1 MKFAGRLA
9 VSAAAVALA
18 ATWAAAAPRAG
29 APVLTPVAAAPRY
42 GTWGVDLSS
51 RDLSVKPGDSFFD
64 YASGTWYKAAVIP
77 ADQPMVGTGWDLATR
92 TQEQL
97 RRIVEGSVHGATTEA
112 GRKVGALYTSF
123 MDEARLEQL
132 DDKPLLADL
141 ARVKA
146 VRTRS
151 DMARVMGES
160 ARGVGKSMF
169 GLAVTPDLK
178 GPKVYTAAFGVG
190 GMGLPDRDYY
200 LTEQFKA
207 KREAYAAYV
216 ARTLKMIGWPDPDA
230 NAQAIVAMEKEI
242 AAATWTRLERRDPN
256 KLYHPMSPAELAA
269 AAPGV
274 DLAALFAGAR
284 APAFTRIIVSQD
296 TAVPKV
302 AKVFTDTPLPVLQAW
317 EAFHMTDDASGFLS
331 KRFVDNKF
339 EFAKALSGQPQIP
352 LRWKRGVGVVNGVL
366 GEAVGQ
372 EYVARYFPPAA
383 KKIMEAMVGNLHEAM
398 RRRIETA
405 SWMSPATRAEA
416 LAKLAQQRVKVAYPS
431 KWRDYSTLRIDPG
444 DLYGNVRRATDFAVS
459 YQYDRLGKP
468 VDREEWLMTP
478 QTVDAYNNPAANEI
492 VFPAAILQAPMFD
505 PKADPAAN
513 YGAIGAVIGH
523 EISHGFDDQGRQ
535 FDAAGVL
542 RDWWQ
547 PADAARFNAEA
558 GRLAAQYS
566 SYEAEGMKV
575 NGKLT
580 LGENIGDQGGMRLAL
595 DAYHASLRGK
605 AAPVIGG
612 LTGDQRFFL
621 AWAQAWKNKFRP
633 DIIKMVLVSDVHSP
647 ARWRVDGV
655 VRNIDE
661 WYSAFGVKPGDKL
674 YLAPADRVR
683 VW

>member
-1 MKFAGRLA
+1 MKFSRRLA
-9 VSAAAVALA
+9 ASAAALAVAASCAAVAQPARAPAA
-18 ATWAAAAPRAG
+18 AT
-29 APVLTPVAAAPRY
+29 RY
-42 GTWGVDLSS
+42 GSWGVDLSS

-64 YASGTWYKAAVIP
+64 YANGGWYKAAVIP
-77 ADQPMVGTGWDLATR
+77 ADQMIVGTGWDLFTR
-92 TQEQL
+92 TQDQL
-97 RRIVEGSVHGATTEA
+97 RAIIERSVHGATTEG
-112 GRKVGALYTSF
+112 GRKVGALYASY

-141 ARVKA
+141 ARVRA
-146 VRTRS
+146 VRSKS
-151 DMARVMGES
+151 DMARLMGETT
-160 ARGVGKSMF
+160 RGVGKSMF
-169 GLAVTPDLK
+169 GMAVTPDLK
-178 GPKVYTAAFGVG
+178 GPKVYVAAFGVG

-200 LTEQFKA
+200 LTDNFKP
-207 KREAYAAYV
+207 KRDAYISYI
-216 ARTLKMIGWPDPDA
+216 ARTLKLIGWPEPDA

-256 KLYHPMSPAELAA
+256 KLYHPMSAAELAA
-269 AAPGV
+269 ATPGV
-274 DLAALFAGAR
+274 DLAAVFAGAR

-317 EAFHMTDDASGFLS
+317 EAFHMTDDASPYLS
-331 KRFVDNKF
+331 KRFVDNRF
-339 EFAKALSGQPQIP
+339 EFAKAMSGQPALP
-352 LRWKRGVGVVNGVL
+352 PRWKRGVGVVNGVL

-372 EYVARYFPPAA
+372 EYVARYFPPGS
-383 KKIMEAMVGNLHEAM
+383 KKIMEGMVANLQAAM
-398 RRRIETA
+398 RRRIEGA
-405 SWMSPATRAEA
+405 SWMSATTRAEA

-431 KWRDYSTLRIDPG
+431 KWRDYAALRIDPA
-444 DLYGNVRRATDFAVS
+444 DLYGNIRRATDFAVS

-492 VFPAAILQAPMFD
+492 VFPAAMLQPPMFD
-505 PKADPAAN
+505 PKADPAVN
-513 YGAIGAVIGH
+513 YGAVGAVIGH

-547 PADAARFNAEA
+547 PADAARFTAES
-558 GRLAAQYS
+558 GRLAAQYGG
-566 SYEAEGMKV
+566 YEVEGMKV

-580 LGENIGDQGGMRLAL
+580 LGENIGDQGGLRLAL
-595 DAYHASLRGK
+595 DAYHASLRGRP
-605 AAPVIGG
+605 APVIGG

-621 AWAQAWKNKFRP
+621 AWAQAWKNKIRP
-633 DIIKMVLVSDVHSP
+633 DVIKMVLVSDVHSP
-647 ARWRVDGV
+647 PRWRVDGA

-661 WYSAFGVKPGDKL
+661 WYTAFGIRPGDKL